1 MLMEMESWPG
11 GAADGLNEM
20 DWGGGASRNQAN
32 TLVSRPKFS
41 IAMAAA

>member
-1 MLMEMESWPG
+1 MESWPD
-11 GAADGLNEM
+11 GAAGGLSEL
-20 DWGGGASRNQAN
+20 DLGGGASRNEAN

>member
-1 MLMEMESWPG
+1 MMEMESWPG
-11 GAADGLNEM
+11 GAADDGLNEL
-20 DWGGGASRNQAN
+20 DWGGGASRSQAN